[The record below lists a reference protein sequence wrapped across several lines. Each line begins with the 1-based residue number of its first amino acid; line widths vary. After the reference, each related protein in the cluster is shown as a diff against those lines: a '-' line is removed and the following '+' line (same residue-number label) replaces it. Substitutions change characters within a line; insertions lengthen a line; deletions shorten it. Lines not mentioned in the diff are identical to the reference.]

1 MSPDFHPGR
10 AAAYAWL
17 MERPHHEALRESPRA
32 GTAAARRL
40 RIALLAPPML
50 PVPPERYAGTE
61 RVVAVLAEG
70 LQRRGHH
77 VTLFAAGDSTAD
89 CEIVPTVPLALWPSG
104 FRGDP
109 SPFIALTVDAAWQE
123 AERFDLIHSHLDTGG
138 FTLARRAPVP
148 VLSTLH
154 TRLDLRGPSESID
167 AFHEIPLVSISHN
180 QRRWHPAANW
190 VATIHNG
197 LPLADMPFSP
207 HPGTYLALVGRI
219 VREKGIEES
228 IAVAR
233 AVRMPL
239 RIAAK
244 VMDATESAFFDS
256 VVQPVLGDGVEY
268 LGELGPDR
276 RDPLLAQALATLMLG
291 AWPEPFGLVA
301 IESLATGTPVIARRA
316 GALPEIVEHGV
327 DGFLVDDEREAERAV
342 SMVGELDRTVIR
354 RRALERFGAE
364 RMVDAYE
371 RLYRRLA
378 GTRQPAAREASV
390 SRDALVPRR
399 YVTPAPYAFPSA
411 GRADVPRVMGDH
423 RLASRSISPE
433 PAGTAEP
440 DDATA

>member
-1 MSPDFHPGR
+1 M
-10 AAAYAWL
+10 
-17 MERPHHEALRESPRA
+17 
-32 GTAAARRL
+32 

-50 PVPPERYAGTE
+50 QVPPARYAGTE
-61 RVVAVLAEG
+61 RIVGVLAEG

-77 VTLFAAGDSTAD
+77 VTLFAAGDSTAT
-89 CEIVPTVPLALWPSG
+89 CELVATVPEALWPSG

-109 SPFIALTVDAAWQE
+109 APFIALTADAAWRQ
-123 AERFDLIHSHLDTGG
+123 AARFDLIHSHLDTGG
-138 FTLARRAPVP
+138 FTLARHAPVP

-154 TRLDLRGPSESID
+154 TRLDLSGPSEMID
-167 AFHEIPLVSISHN
+167 EFHEVPLVSISQN
-180 QRRWHPAANW
+180 QRRWHPRANW

-207 HPGTYLALVGRI
+207 VPGSYLALVGRI

-228 IAVAR
+228 IAVAQ
-233 AVRMPL
+233 AVGLPL

-256 VVQPVLGDGVEY
+256 VVRPVLGQGVEY
-268 LGELGPDR
+268 LGEVGPER
-276 RDPLLAQALATLMLG
+276 RDPLLAEARATLMLG

-327 DGFLVDDEREAERAV
+327 DGFLVDDAREGQRAV
-342 SMVGELDRTVIR
+342 ALVGELDRTLIR

-371 RLYRRLA
+371 RLYRRLVVSPRPLAHVQA
-378 GTRQPAAREASV
+378 GP
-390 SRDALVPRR
+390 RDPLLPRR
-399 YVTPAPYAFPSA
+399 FATPASYAFPSRSEA
-411 GRADVPRVMGDH
+411 TRGLADH
-423 RLASRSISPE
+423 RLARRSI
-433 PAGTAEP
+433 P
-440 DDATA
+440 DDPTP